1 MSNELE
7 WPPVQP
13 IVGADEP
20 VPFPEGVLPTWL
32 ERFARAQA
40 EETEVPVDMTAMLAL
55 AVVSAALQGRLAVRF
70 GGWVEPVCLY
80 TAIVMDSGERKSSVF
95 NSLTAPLRDLE
106 EEIADIE
113 ARTLAENAE
122 QERDLERRIAA
133 KDKEIEKQTA
143 LVSKIAAEDGVTSD
157 NYRKEAADLD
167 TKRVE
172 YTDLLEMQR
181 RFVKLYETQLIS
193 SDLTPEACSKILS
206 EQRHSALAVMSSE
219 GGVFEVL
226 SGMRYNV
233 SSNLD
238 VFLKGH
244 SGDDVVI
251 NRVGRE
257 VERVKRAILTLGLMV
272 QPMVLEELGSKKA
285 MAGKGLLA
293 RFAYSV
299 PQSRLGYR
307 QVLTEPVSEA
317 IRNDFHESIQSIGK
331 AAYDADEVV
340 VARLSEE
347 AFAKFLRFQKE
358 DVELLFREDHPSLG
372 NISTMREW
380 VGKFAGLVFRIS
392 ALHAAGRVRGLPT
405 VIEEE
410 DIDAGLSAVPYLIDH
425 AYRAHSLMGLVPD
438 SGFHRQLLLF
448 LKKKNM
454 REFRISELQQQ
465 WRVAKAMKAE
475 KIEELLLDLMPT
487 HYVRRF
493 TISEKPPRYYWKV
506 NESMFSDQSEAPVLI
521 EEKIDA

>member
-13 IVGADEP
+13 IVGGDEP
-20 VPFPEGVLPTWL
+20 TPFPEEVLPSWL
-32 ERFARAQA
+32 RRFAAAQA

-95 NSLTAPLRDLE
+95 NSLNAPLRDLE
-106 EEIADIE
+106 DEIADNE
-113 ARTLAENAE
+113 KRLLAENDE
-122 QERDLERRIAA
+122 EERDLERRLAA
-133 KDKEIEKQTA
+133 KDKEIDKQTTLLA
-143 LVSKIAAEDGVTSD
+143 KVAAEQGVTSD
-157 NYRKEAADLD
+157 TYRKEAADLD
-167 TKRVE
+167 VLRSQ
-172 YTDLLEMQR
+172 YRDIREMQL
-181 RFVKLYETQLIS
+181 RFEKLFPTQLIS
-193 SDLTPEACSKILS
+193 SDLTPEAAAKMLS

-272 QPMVLEELGSKKA
+272 QPMVLEEIGAKKA

-293 RFAYSV
+293 RFAYST

-307 QVLTEPVSEA
+307 QVITEPVSEA
-317 IRNDFHESIQSIGK
+317 IRNEYHESIQSIGK

-340 VARLSEE
+340 VARLTDE
-347 AFAKFLRFQKE
+347 AYQKFLRFQKE

-372 NISTMREW
+372 NLSTMREW
-380 VGKFAGLVFRIS
+380 VGKFAGLVFRL
-392 ALHAAGRVRGLPT
+392 AGLHAAARVRGLPT

-425 AYRAHSLMGLVPD
+425 AYRAHSLMGLIPD
-438 SGFHRQLLLF
+438 SGFHRQLLTF
-448 LKKKNM
+448 LRKKEM

-465 WRVAKAMKAE
+465 WRVAKSMKAE
-475 KIEELLLDLMPT
+475 KIDELLLDLMPS
-487 HYVRRF
+487 HYVRRR
-493 TISEKPPRYYWKV
+493 TISEKPPRYYWEV
-506 NESMFSDQSEAPVLI
+506 NPGLFGEEAPVLI
-521 EEKIDA
+521 EEKSNAS